1 MHLHRARRRPRDSR
15 GSPEGDR
22 RRGRR
27 GHRHRRDRR
36 RPGNPAAR
44 RGRSR
49 NRRVTDSA
57 GSERRFASR
66 AGLKLEH
73 GLDAFELDVT
83 GFRCAD
89 FGANVGGFTDCLLQ
103 RGAARVVAIDTGR
116 GVLAWP
122 LRQDARVETRE
133 RTNALH
139 DDPPEGGVDLV
150 VIDLAWTPQRLA
162 IPAALR
168 WLDPAGARRILTL
181 VKPHYELKPEE
192 KDLLDRGFL
201 PQEHAPRVLEA
212 VLEAMPGLGVEV
224 LGASASPLVGG
235 KTAKRR
241 GVPGNI
247 EYVALLAPSD

>member
-1 MHLHRARRRPRDSR
+1 M
-15 GSPEGDR
+15 
-22 RRGRR
+22 
-27 GHRHRRDRR
+27 
-36 RPGNPAAR
+36 
-44 RGRSR
+44 
-49 NRRVTDSA
+49 TDPA

-73 GLDAFELDVT
+73 GLEAFELEVT

-116 GVLAWP
+116 GVLAWK

-168 WLDPAGARRILTL
+168 WLDPAGARRIITL
-181 VKPHYELKPEE
+181 VKPHYELAPEE

-201 PQEHAPRVLEA
+201 PQEHAPRVLET

-224 LGASASPLVGG
+224 LGATASPLVGG

-247 EYVALLAPSD
+247 EYVALLTPSA

>member
-1 MHLHRARRRPRDSR
+1 M
-15 GSPEGDR
+15 
-22 RRGRR
+22 
-27 GHRHRRDRR
+27 
-36 RPGNPAAR
+36 
-44 RGRSR
+44 
-49 NRRVTDSA
+49 TDPK
-57 GSERRFASR
+57 GPERRFASR

-122 LRQDARVETRE
+122 LRQDPRVETRE

-181 VKPHYELKPEE
+181 VKPHYELAPDE

-224 LGASASPLVGG
+224 LGASASPQPQWVTGLA
-235 KTAKRR
+235 KASDAFTATATLAKVCRQKSPLSSPRYFALASLSRR
-241 GVPGNI
+241 SARKSQSG
-247 EYVALLAPSD
+247 ASC